1 MGNKTNGSSSK
12 TFSIIVLCVVT
23 IPTFLFWLLGPMGLN
38 LLAKIESNSV
48 PKDNISDV
56 INWFR
61 KYGVVLEN
69 TVSRSDIEP
78 IFGAFQKAILIGPL
92 VYMASI
98 ILSIFNRRVSY
109 SHKLQ
114 WLFGIIFIV
123 LDGIFY
129 YLYVKEL
136 NAHLENT
143 LLNTSLDDITKAVYT
158 AMFYISPIL
167 YYFYYLFIF
176 TMLRKLPYIGG
187 VKLWKRIGSLT
198 LLIGGYFL
206 GNIIIP
212 NIFELG
218 AKIISAIIVI
228 FGILFVVS
236 AILPQK
242 MGWIKDDEGHTYMY
256 TNDYGHVKID
266 DLDGHV
272 YEDYIDDD
280 YK

>member
-61 KYGVVLEN
+61 EYGVVLEN

-78 IFGAFQKAILIGPL
+78 IYGAFQKAILIGPL

-98 ILSIFNRRVSY
+98 ILSIFNIRVSY

-206 GNIIIP
+206 GNAIIP
-212 NIFELG
+212 NIFALG

-242 MGWIKDDEGHTYMY
+242 MGWITDRPFCAAVRKRHHG
-256 TNDYGHVKID
+256 
-266 DLDGHV
+266 
-272 YEDYIDDD
+272 
-280 YK
+280 

>member
-1 MGNKTNGSSSK
+1 MRNKNDSVSSR
-12 TFSIIVLCVVT
+12 TISIIIACVVVL
-23 IPTFLFWLLGPMGLN
+23 PPFLFWLLGPMGLN
-38 LLAKIESNSV
+38 LLAKIGSNSE

-56 INWFR
+56 IKWFNE
-61 KYGVVLEN
+61 YGVILN
-69 TVSRSDIEP
+69 DTVSRNDIEP
-78 IFGAFQKAILIGPL
+78 IYGAFQKAVLIGPL

-98 ILSIFNRRVSY
+98 VLSIFNIRVSY

-136 NAHLENT
+136 NVHLENT
-143 LLNTSLDDITKAVYT
+143 LSNTSLDDITKAVYT

-187 VKLWKRIGSLT
+187 VKLWKRIGSLA
-198 LLIGGYFL
+198 LLIGSYFL
-206 GNIIIP
+206 GNAIIP
-212 NIFELG
+212 NIFALG

-228 FGILFVVS
+228 FGILFVAS

-242 MGWIKDDEGHTYMY
+242 MGWITDDNGHTYE
-256 TNDYGHVKID
+256 G
-266 DLDGHV
+266 
-272 YEDYIDDD
+272 YIDDD
-280 YK
+280 N

>member
-12 TFSIIVLCVVT
+12 TFSIILLCVVT

-48 PKDNISDV
+48 PKDNIRDV
-56 INWFR
+56 INWFNE
-61 KYGVVLEN
+61 YGVVLED
-69 TVSRSDIEP
+69 TVPRNDIEP
-78 IFGAFQKAILIGPL
+78 IFKAFQKAILIGPL

-143 LLNTSLDDITKAVYT
+143 LLNTNLDDITKAVYT
-158 AMFYISPIL
+158 AIFYISPII

-176 TMLRKLPYIGG
+176 TMLRKIPYIGG
-187 VKLWKRIGSLT
+187 VKLWKRIGSLV

-266 DLDGHV
+266 DLEGHV
-272 YEDYIDDD
+272 YEDYTDDD

>member
-12 TFSIIVLCVVT
+12 TFSIILLCVVT

-48 PKDNISDV
+48 PKDNIRDV
-56 INWFR
+56 INWFNE
-61 KYGVVLEN
+61 YGVVLED
-69 TVSRSDIEP
+69 TVPRNDIEP
-78 IFGAFQKAILIGPL
+78 IFKTFQKAILIGPL

-143 LLNTSLDDITKAVYT
+143 LLNTNLDDITKAVYT
-158 AMFYISPIL
+158 AIFYISPII

-176 TMLRKLPYIGG
+176 TMLRKIPYIGG
-187 VKLWKRIGSLT
+187 VKLWKRIGSLA
-198 LLIGGYFL
+198 LLIEGYFL